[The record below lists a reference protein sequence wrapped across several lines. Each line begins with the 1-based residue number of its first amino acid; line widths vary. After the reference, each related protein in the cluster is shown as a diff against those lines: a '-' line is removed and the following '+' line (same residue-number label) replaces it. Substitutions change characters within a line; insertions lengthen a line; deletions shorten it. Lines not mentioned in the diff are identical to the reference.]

1 MSEAEE
7 RIAALRR
14 QIDEVDSKILDLLNR
29 RAELVIEVG
38 KHKAQER
45 LDFHVPQREEQIHA
59 RLAAANRGPFPTA
72 ALRPVYRE
80 IISACLSLE
89 HPLRVAYL
97 GPKATFTHQACMK
110 QFGLSAQCIP
120 VRTIP
125 DVFGEAEKGRA
136 DYGVVPIESTTE
148 GVVTHTLDMFA
159 ASELTICGE
168 ILLEVSHNLL
178 SRSGDLGAVSKVYS
192 HPQAIAQSRR
202 WLAEHL
208 PHAPLL
214 EVSSTAAAAEMAAED
229 PAAAAI
235 ASEMAAS
242 LYDLSFV
249 AQRIEDHAGA
259 FTRFLVIGRTPA
271 ARTDRD
277 KTSLMVSIQ
286 DRVGGLY
293 RMLKPFA
300 DHGINLTKIE
310 SRPSKRRL
318 GEYIFYLDVEGNLA
332 EPRVQQALEAL
343 RGESLLVKSLGS
355 YPRAAGGA
363 A

>member
-1 MSEAEE
+1 MGEADD

-14 QIDEVDSKILDLLNR
+14 QIDELDSKILELLNR

-38 KHKAQER
+38 KHKARER

-125 DVFGEAEKGRA
+125 DVFGEVEKGRA
-136 DYGVVPIESTTE
+136 DYGVVPIESSTE

-178 SRSGDLGAVSKVYS
+178 SRSGDLGTVSKVYS

-202 WLAEHL
+202 WVAEHL

-242 LYDLSFV
+242 LYDLNFV
-249 AQRIEDHAGA
+249 AQRIEDQAGA
-259 FTRFLVIGRTPA
+259 FTRFLVIGGTPVPP
-271 ARTDRD
+271 TDRD

-286 DRVGGLY
+286 DKVGGLY

-318 GEYIFYLDVEGNLA
+318 GEYIFYLDFEGHIA

-343 RGESLLVKSLGS
+343 RGESLMVKSLGS
-355 YPRAAGGA
+355 YPRGGLA
-363 A
+363 